1 MNMIGKLIDGRYEII
16 EEIGKGGM
24 ARVYKSR
31 DKALNRYVAV
41 KILKEDY
48 KDDKEFVRR
57 FNTEAQAAASLSNP
71 HIVSIYDVGCED
83 GMYYIVMEYIEG
95 ETLKSYIDRVGV
107 IQWRKAAEFS
117 LQICEGIE
125 EAHNNSVIHRDIKPQ
140 NIIMTP
146 DGVLKITDFG
156 IARAATQATTTM
168 ASNNTIGTAHYL
180 SPEQARGGYTD
191 ERTDIYSM
199 GVVMYEMLTGVLPFD
214 DSTAVAIALKH
225 IQETPTPI
233 TEINPDVPKSLEQV
247 VMKAMT
253 KEQNS
258 RYSSITDMISD
269 INKVLIDP
277 GLEITGGRRN
287 RTISSDGGANTI
299 KLPKIEEDNS
309 LGKRIPG
316 IDIDDYDEQE
326 AEYEAMER
334 LNEKRARRIK
344 KKKERKIAFVAFLSA
359 LAVLAAGIA
368 ISFAVTDG
376 FGIFGTDEDTVKIP
390 SLVGTTLKDA
400 QKEYGQTFSIL
411 EQSKTESTQP
421 VGTILE
427 QTPAG
432 GTVLANRDNI
442 IIRVITS
449 SGSSSITLKDYSGMN
464 YDDAKKELEKLGLTC
479 GRIEKV
485 NPEIAENVVFEQSPA
500 PGSAVAAGDMINLTV
515 SSGPEKTPEPTT
527 AKSENKNTSSSG
539 SPDRDYSE
547 SSSGGSSGR
556 DNPESSSS
564 GSSSSSESSSGS
576 GSSHDDDSGSSSL
589 GSGSSSGGSSHDDGG
604 SSSSGGGSSES
615 GGGSEDSGGSESITA
630 EGLED

>member
-1 MNMIGKLIDGRYEII
+1 M
-16 EEIGKGGM
+16 
-24 ARVYKSR
+24 
-31 DKALNRYVAV
+31 
-41 KILKEDY
+41 
-48 KDDKEFVRR
+48 
-57 FNTEAQAAASLSNP
+57 
-71 HIVSIYDVGCED
+71 
-83 GMYYIVMEYIEG
+83 
-95 ETLKSYIDRVGV
+95 
-107 IQWRKAAEFS
+107 
-117 LQICEGIE
+117 
-125 EAHNNSVIHRDIKPQ
+125 
-140 NIIMTP
+140 
-146 DGVLKITDFG
+146 
-156 IARAATQATTTM
+156 
-168 ASNNTIGTAHYL
+168 
-180 SPEQARGGYTD
+180 
-191 ERTDIYSM
+191 
-199 GVVMYEMLTGVLPFD
+199 
-214 DSTAVAIALKH
+214 
-225 IQETPTPI
+225 
-233 TEINPDVPKSLEQV
+233 
-247 VMKAMT
+247 
-253 KEQNS
+253 
-258 RYSSITDMISD
+258 
-269 INKVLIDP
+269 
-277 GLEITGGRRN
+277 
-287 RTISSDGGANTI
+287 
-299 KLPKIEEDNS
+299 
-309 LGKRIPG
+309 
-316 IDIDDYDEQE
+316 
-326 AEYEAMER
+326 
-334 LNEKRARRIK
+334 
-344 KKKERKIAFVAFLSA
+344 AFLSA

>member
-1 MNMIGKLIDGRYEII
+1 MIGKLIDGRYEII

-156 IARAATQATTTM
+156 IARAATQTTTTM

-277 GLEITGGRRN
+277 GLEITGGRRSS

-299 KLPKIEEDNS
+299 KLPRIEEDNN

-316 IDIDDYDEQE
+316 IDIDDFDEQE

-464 YDDAKKELEKLGLTC
+464 YDEAKKELEKLGLTC

-485 NPEIAENVVFEQSPA
+485 NPEVAENVVFEQSPA

-515 SSGPEKTPEPTT
+515 SSGPEKSPEPTT
-527 AKSENKNTSSSG
+527 AKSENKNTNSGGSSDRDHSESNSSG
-539 SPDRDYSE
+539 STDRDNSESSTSGSSSNSE
-547 SSSGGSSGR
+547 SSSGS
-556 DNPESSSS
+556 
-564 GSSSSSESSSGS
+564 S
-576 GSSHDDDSGSSSL
+576 GSSHDDDSGSSS
-589 GSGSSSGGSSHDDGG
+589 SGSSGGGSSHDDDGG

-615 GGGSEDSGGSESITA
+615 GGGSEDSGGSGSITA